1 MEPNANRKAQADG
14 ADFARQTSEGQTGYL
29 REVWLFLRGNK
40 KWWLTPL
47 LVILLVFG
55 VLVALCDTA
64 AAPLIY
70 TLF

>member
-14 ADFARQTSEGQTGYL
+14 ANFARQASEGQTGYL

-55 VLVALCDTA
+55 VLVALGGTA
-64 AAPLIY
+64 IAPFIY

>member
-1 MEPNANRKAQADG
+1 MEPNAKRTAQADG
-14 ADFARQTSEGQTGYL
+14 TDFARQASTGQTGFL
-29 REVWLFLRGNK
+29 QEVWLFLRANK

-55 VLVALCDTA
+55 ALVALGGTA
-64 AAPLIY
+64 VAPFIY